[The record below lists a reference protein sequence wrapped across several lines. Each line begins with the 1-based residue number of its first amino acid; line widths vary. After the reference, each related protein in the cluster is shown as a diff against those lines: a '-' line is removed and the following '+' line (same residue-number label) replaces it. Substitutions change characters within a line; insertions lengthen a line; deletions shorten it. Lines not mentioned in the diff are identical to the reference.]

1 MKCGKPIQSDEQEY
15 CYDCSRF
22 EYAFE
27 QGRSLWVHKQPV
39 SGAIYQYKFHNRRCY
54 AAVFARE
61 IVAKY
66 GGWIEEK
73 RIDAII
79 PVPLHWRKKRK
90 RGFNQAE
97 LLAEYILKELKE
109 QGSSRKD
116 VMSASDIIVLKKVLF
131 RVKNTK
137 PQKLLD
143 DRDRQLNLQGA
154 FRVSEKWNPVQTVLL
169 VDDIY
174 TTGATIHRI
183 AKQLKKAGVQKV
195 YFLTISIG
203 QGL

>member
-27 QGRSLWVHKQPV
+27 QGRGLWVHQQPV
-39 SGAIYQYKFHNRRCY
+39 SGAIYQYKFHNKRCH
-54 AAVFARE
+54 ASVFAHE
-61 IVAKY
+61 IVKKY
-66 GGWIEEK
+66 GRWIEEK
-73 RIDAII
+73 EIDAVI
-79 PVPLHWRKKRK
+79 PVPLHWKKKRK

-97 LLAEYILKELKE
+97 LLADYIVKEWNEQRDKE
-109 QGSSRKD
+109 KIRSLRLY
-116 VMSASDIIVLKKVLF
+116 VLKNVLY

-137 PQKLLD
+137 PQKMLN
-143 DRDRQLNLQGA
+143 DRERQENLHNA
-154 FRVSEKWNPVQTVLL
+154 FGILRGWKPVHTVLL

-183 AKQLKKAGVQKV
+183 AKILKKAGVQKV